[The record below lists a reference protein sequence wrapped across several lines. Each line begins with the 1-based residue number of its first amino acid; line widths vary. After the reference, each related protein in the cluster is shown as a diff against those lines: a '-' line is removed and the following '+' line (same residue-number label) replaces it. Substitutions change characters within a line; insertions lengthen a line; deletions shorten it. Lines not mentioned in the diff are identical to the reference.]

1 MFNCFYPS
9 GVAVTCLLVLMHVGH
24 TVAVEG
30 PGSLVKNKLSELEH
44 SASVACLSDDD
55 MAMQ

>member
-1 MFNCFYPS
+1 
-9 GVAVTCLLVLMHVGH
+9 MHVGH

-30 PGSLVKNKLSELEH
+30 PGSLVTNKLSELEH